1 MSATES
7 AVRLDK
13 WLWAVRAYK
22 SRNLAIE
29 GIRGGHVKINGERA
43 KPAHAV
49 KVGEQ
54 IFVRRDDRTLIL
66 RVKAL
71 LGERVGAALVGN
83 YCDDLSPPETIEE
96 ATTREESGEGRPD
109 KRQRREIH
117 RILWGTE

>member
-22 SRNLAIE
+22 SRNLAIV

-43 KPAHAV
+43 KPAHPV

-54 IFVRRDDRTLIL
+54 ITVRREDRTLVL

-71 LGERVGAALVGN
+71 LGQRVGAALVGN
-83 YCDDLSPPETIEE
+83 YCDDLSPPETMEE
-96 ATTREESGEGRPD
+96 ATARAESGEGRPS
-109 KRQRREIH
+109 KHHRREIQ